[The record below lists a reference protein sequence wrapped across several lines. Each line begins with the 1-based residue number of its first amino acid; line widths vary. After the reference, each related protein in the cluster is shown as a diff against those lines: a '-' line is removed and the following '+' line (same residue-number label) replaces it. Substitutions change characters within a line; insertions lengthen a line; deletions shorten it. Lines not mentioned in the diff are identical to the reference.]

1 MNGVETLSPERIA
14 EIKAF
19 KNTDFS
25 DCPIMTEEELKKL
38 RPRHPESF
46 NQKNQSVQVNLDANA
61 AL

>member
-1 MNGVETLSPERIA
+1 MNGGEILSPERIA

-38 RPRHPESF
+38 RPRHPEYYK
-46 NQKNQSVQVNLDANA
+46 QKNQAVQNCHDAVVHG
-61 AL
+61 